1 MLFKLLEIH
10 SNGELQMRVI
20 LHMLGCLNHFIIV
33 ASCSLKGKEQKPG
46 IHWNLK
52 HMQQQSNPF
61 SLKEVGF
68 SGTGHLE
75 VSPCWAGM

>member
-1 MLFKLLEIH
+1 
-10 SNGELQMRVI
+10 MRVI

-33 ASCSLKGKEQKPG
+33 ASRSLKGREQKSRTWDTL
-46 IHWNLK
+46 WNVK

-75 VSPCWAGM
+75 VGPCWAGM